1 MATSSSSGNILW
13 PRVPFIDPTSQQ
25 PALPWLLWLQSPNFV
40 SMKTG
45 QQTIQGNQ
53 EITGNSTIDGNE
65 IVKGTL
71 TSLGGISGGIF

>member
-13 PRVPFIDPTSQQ
+13 PRVPFIDPNSQQ
-25 PALPWLLWLQSPNFV
+25 TALPWLLWLQSFNFV

-53 EITGNSTIDGNE
+53 EITGDSIIDGNE

-71 TSLGGISGGIF
+71 TALNGISESTF

>member
-13 PRVPFIDPTSQQ
+13 PRVPFIDPNSQQ
-25 PALPWLLWLQSPNFV
+25 PVLPWLLWLQSLNFV

-45 QQTIQGNQ
+45 QQTIQENQ
-53 EITGNSTIDGNE
+53 EITGDSIIDGNE

-71 TSLGGISGGIF
+71 TALGGISGGTF